1 MCCFTRGPRGRG
13 GAGGGGGRAGGKQ
26 ACWLAALPVPAQNL
40 GGHVLSPSRAPPSP
54 TPPTPPRPASPPSFQ
69 YVQHLRQCPLS
80 VVVGVSG
87 GWCVPRVAEG
97 GWPLV
102 GFPPGPPSFFLFGG
116 GSCSSWDLRYPTR
129 LSFATPLPPP
139 PPAPHSST
147 PPPTCI
153 VWRHPWCR
161 GVVVMVGPKVS
172 GGWFFCF
179 LSFSA
184 ESWAF
189 VGGAGWL
196 LLLHPPPPTRTSPP
210 ARPWSG
216 PPRARGGG
224 Q

>member
-1 MCCFTRGPRGRG
+1 M
-13 GAGGGGGRAGGKQ
+13 
-26 ACWLAALPVPAQNL
+26 
-40 GGHVLSPSRAPPSP
+40 SPSRAPPSP

-139 PPAPHSST
+139 PPPRAPQQHPAPYMHCMET
-147 PPPTCI
+147 P
-153 VWRHPWCR
+153 VVSWCR
-161 GVVVMVGPKVS
+161 GD
-172 GGWFFCF
+172 
-179 LSFSA
+179 
-184 ESWAF
+184 
-189 VGGAGWL
+189 GGAQGVGWL
-196 LLLHPPPPTRTSPP
+196 VFLFSFFLCRILGFRGWGWLATSSPPTAPHPHQPTSPP
-210 ARPWSG
+210 TH
-216 PPRARGGG
+216 RALLAGIT
-224 Q
+224 QVNV